1 MNETINK
8 ATGETI
14 KYNRIGGTPDN
25 PIYFND
31 PVPTQTQPLN
41 QTPTAAISATT
52 MTQGTQPLVVPKV
65 TPNPVY
71 NELARDVGTRT
82 QSQIDIATQEAE
94 ALQRAGGNQADQA
107 RQALS
112 SEVQK
117 LFTQRGDLAGSQ
129 ATLEEQA
136 GIGEEQ
142 KNLREVNTEIANTN
156 VQLRAE
162 QDRIRNT
169 PMSAGQKAVETG
181 NLQDTFGRRLADLAI
196 RQSAAQGNITAIQQ
210 DVERKLKIA
219 LAPID
224 NKLEYFKTFGKD
236 NVDALTAKEKD
247 KLSLIQSSL
256 QDQKKKVEELEKAK
270 GQAILEVVNNGGGND
285 KAVLQAIQGATD
297 LSGVYSAGGK
307 YIGALD
313 RQIKQQQINKLIAD
327 STTGL
332 GNDIKVSEIQTL
344 QGLPAE
350 SKNTMII
357 SSFLK
362 NNKIGAGT
370 RTKLA
375 DILGVINAT
384 SDLAQNRQTTGFKGI
399 SPLNTILDAKIPL
412 TDIGIPFRNTLMSK
426 EGIENRQYLEAVN
439 LKVQQWASGAALT
452 TAQTE
457 QVGKFTPRPTDTDA
471 QIRTKINGLVN
482 FMNSQVKSSLQSEGI
497 AFEPEKVNLFET
509 YDLLKE
515 ASPEQLAELK
525 SQGLIK

>member
-14 KYNRIGGTPDN
+14 KYNRIGGTAEN

-31 PVPTQTQPLN
+31 PIPTQTQPLN
-41 QTPTAAISATT
+41 QTPTTPISATT
-52 MTQGTQPLVVPKV
+52 MTQGTQPLVVPK
-65 TPNPVY
+65 TSQNPVY

-112 SEVQK
+112 SEVRK
-117 LFTQRGDLAGSQ
+117 LFTERGNLAGSQ

-196 RQSAAQGNITAIQQ
+196 RQSASQGNITAIQQ
-210 DVERKLKIA
+210 DVERKIKIA

-224 NKLEYFKTFGKD
+224 NKLEYFTTFEKD

-256 QDQKKKVEELEKAK
+256 QDQKRKVEELEKAK

-297 LSGVYSAGGK
+297 LTGVYSAGGK
-307 YIGALD
+307 YIGSLD
-313 RQIKQQQINKLIAD
+313 RQLKQAQINKLIAD

-332 GNDIKVSEIQTL
+332 GTDINVAEIQKL

-350 SKNTMII
+350 TKNTMII

-362 NNKIGAGT
+362 NKKIGQGT

-375 DILGVINAT
+375 DILGVVNAT
-384 SDLAQNRQTTGFKGI
+384 TDLSQNRQTTGFKGI
-399 SPLNTILDAKIPL
+399 SPLNLILDAKIPF
-412 TDIGIPFRNTLMSK
+412 TDIGLPFRKTVMST
-426 EGIENRQYLEAVN
+426 EGVENRQYLDAIN
-439 LKVQQWASGAALT
+439 LKVQQWASGASLT
-452 TAQTE
+452 KEQIE
-457 QVGKFTPRPTDTDA
+457 QVNKFTPNSADTDA
-471 QIRTKINGLVN
+471 KVRTKVNGLVN
-482 FMNSQVKSSLQSEGI
+482 FMNSQVKSYLQSEGI
-497 AFEPEKVNLFET
+497 TFEPEKVNLFET
-509 YDLLKE
+509 YDLLKD
-515 ASPEQLAELK
+515 ASPEQLEALKAE
-525 SQGLIK
+525 GLIK